1 MLFDSIRAVI
11 THETAVS
18 TGKRQMT
25 RSMTA
30 FTRQEISTGWGVL
43 SWEMRSVNHR
53 YLEVQVRLPEDMRV
67 LESAVRERV
76 NSRLNRGKVDCM
88 LRFKPVANA
97 EHTNLALN
105 KDLVKL
111 LLAANKEVEG
121 MISQQTALLDSL
133 DILRWPGVLQV
144 VETDLDQLQQEALK
158 LLDHCLDELATNR
171 QREGS
176 KMNEIISQRCSAIL
190 EQVEHVKQRLPEIF
204 INQRRKLTDRLQELK
219 SEMDMS
225 RLEQEMV
232 YVAQKIDVAEEL
244 DRLKVHVEEVQR
256 VLQTDE
262 PVGRRL
268 DFLMQELNREAN
280 TLGSKS
286 VDTQTTRASVEI
298 KVLIEQMRE
307 QIQNIE

>member
-1 MLFDSIRAVI
+1 
-11 THETAVS
+11 
-18 TGKRQMT
+18 MT

>member
-1 MLFDSIRAVI
+1 
-11 THETAVS
+11 
-18 TGKRQMT
+18 MT

-30 FTRQEISTGWGVL
+30 FTRQEISTGWGAL

-53 YLEVQVRLPEDMRV
+53 FLEVQVRLPEDMRV
-67 LESAVRERV
+67 LETAVRDRV

-88 LRFKPVANA
+88 LRFKPVANV

-111 LLAANKEVEG
+111 LLSANKEVEG
-121 MISQQTALLDSL
+121 MISQQTALPDSL

-158 LLDHCLDELATNR
+158 LLDDCLDELCTNR

-176 KMNEIISQRCSAIL
+176 KMNEIISLRCSAVL

-204 INQRRKLTDRLQELK
+204 INQRRKLIDRLQELK